1 MFIPIYVNNRFIPW
15 ESGQFSISSTRFN
28 TRIECL
34 LWCEQENKKLSEI
47 DPLES
52 EISALCTHLF
62 IDKDKRQKF
71 IEDVKRL
78 VKNYS
83 KTYSL

>member
-1 MFIPIYVNNRFIPW
+1 MFIPIYENNRFIPW
-15 ESGQFSISSTRFN
+15 ESGQFSVNSTRFN
-28 TRIECL
+28 THTECL
-34 LWCEQENKKLSEI
+34 LWCEQENKKLI

-52 EISALCTHLF
+52 EISTLCTHLF

-83 KTYSL
+83 NDKDL